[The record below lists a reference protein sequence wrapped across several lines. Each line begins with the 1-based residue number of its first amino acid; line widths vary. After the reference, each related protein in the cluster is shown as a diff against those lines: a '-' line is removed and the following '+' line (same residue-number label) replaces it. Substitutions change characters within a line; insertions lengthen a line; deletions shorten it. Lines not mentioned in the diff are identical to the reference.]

1 MYQSFF
7 CWIWDRSFYDNLH
20 KKGPESEIYNYW
32 PLTVLPCI
40 CGTYSKPIN
49 SRLTKVVERHGLLGE
64 MQNGFRQ
71 DRSGLDSAFL
81 LKTILWKAAAKKKKL
96 NVAFL
101 DIQKAYDSVCR
112 GTLWEKLAKFGFS
125 SQFIKSLQCLYNGD
139 FVTSDVNGITTS
151 PVLLGIGLRQGCSLS
166 PMLFALYVSD
176 MGRDL
181 HDSKMGFIL
190 HRMCISSLF
199 FDDDIALIARDA
211 DGLRMLRDIVQKHCK
226 ELNMTLSV
234 SMSKVMSTAHDLWEL
249 FECDAVIGTL
259 EKVLE
264 FKYLGIK
271 TQLNPRRSALVMM
284 ERAKSLANSYRKTC
298 IYDGPDSVD
307 LSLCLWQNV
316 GKFSMGLPVSAPNIS
331 TTAILGVA
339 PFKETLYSAQLQYLS
354 KLFKQDDRRWSKDH
368 FLGN

>member
-1 MYQSFF
+1 
-7 CWIWDRSFYDNLH
+7 
-20 KKGPESEIYNYW
+20 
-32 PLTVLPCI
+32 
-40 CGTYSKPIN
+40 
-49 SRLTKVVERHGLLGE
+49 
-64 MQNGFRQ
+64 
-71 DRSGLDSAFL
+71 
-81 LKTILWKAAAKKKKL
+81 
-96 NVAFL
+96 
-101 DIQKAYDSVCR
+101 
-112 GTLWEKLAKFGFS
+112 
-125 SQFIKSLQCLYNGD
+125 
-139 FVTSDVNGITTS
+139 
-151 PVLLGIGLRQGCSLS
+151 
-166 PMLFALYVSD
+166 MLFALYVSD

-199 FDDDIALIARDA
+199 FADDIALIARDA

-271 TQLNPRRSALVMM
+271 TQLNPRRSALAMM

-307 LSLCLWQNV
+307 LSLCLWQNVAIPSILYGCEIVPFSSSAISKIERHQSAV